1 MSTETATNC
10 SHSLAQRMTQGRL
23 PVHEALRYAL
33 ILAEALRKIHDSG
46 HVHGAVSPGCISLN
60 RSGLELMPALGS
72 TGEVT
77 PYTAPEVVHGAA
89 PDSRA
94 DIFSFGAIVY
104 EMLAG
109 RPAFK
114 GDSPEALTDAI
125 TDSAPAPSGS
135 PAVDRLVASCLAK
148 DPAARLQ
155 RVQKLILELKLLAVS
170 VRRVEAA
177 QGRQPDA
184 VLREDLQQL
193 DVRLSAT
200 LGRLEKAT
208 ADMAERTSE
217 IEDALRDGAVQK
229 VDADRRMAE
238 VEQTLRSGAERF
250 EALDRRAM
258 GIEQTLTAA
267 DARFDTFDVR
277 TAALEQALKPV
288 GDHLETFGQR
298 ISAIEQALK
307 TAGDYIERLERGIE
321 SVRQDS
327 VALSDR
333 ISEELQMFEKVLK
346 THEASIESSRTAIAQ
361 TDDLV
366 ERVVEALESLQS
378 VVLEHSDDRA
388 VAAN

>member
-1 MSTETATNC
+1 M
-10 SHSLAQRMTQGRL
+10 
-23 PVHEALRYAL
+23 
-33 ILAEALRKIHDSG
+33 
-46 HVHGAVSPGCISLN
+46 
-60 RSGLELMPALGS
+60 
-72 TGEVT
+72 
-77 PYTAPEVVHGAA
+77 
-89 PDSRA
+89 
-94 DIFSFGAIVY
+94 
-104 EMLAG
+104 
-109 RPAFK
+109 
-114 GDSPEALTDAI
+114 
-125 TDSAPAPSGS
+125 
-135 PAVDRLVASCLAK
+135 
-148 DPAARLQ
+148 Q

-193 DVRLSAT
+193 DVRVSAT
-200 LGRLEKAT
+200 LGRLEKAMG
-208 ADMAERTSE
+208 AMVERTAA

-238 VEQTLRSGAERF
+238 VEQALGTGTERF
-250 EALDRRAM
+250 EALDGRTV
-258 GIEQTLTAA
+258 GIEQALVAA
-267 DARFDTFDVR
+267 GARFETFDLR
-277 TAALEQALKPV
+277 PAALEQALAPV
-288 GDHLETFGQR
+288 GDHLESIGQR
-298 ISAIEQALK
+298 IAAIEQALK

-327 VALSDR
+327 VSLSGR